1 MNIYQNEQDAIYAL
15 HKKGYSNDFH
25 LFGND
30 LLWIQK
36 KIFIRPG
43 NYSITECHRF
53 RHPQHEGKE
62 IIVFAIEVAAH
73 NAKGI
78 MLNDYAAYTMQT
90 PPVIAKK
97 LAAMHAHTGLL
108 TARMYQ

>member
-1 MNIYQNEQDAIYAL
+1 MGIYQTEQDAIYGL

-36 KIFIRPG
+36 KIFIRAG
-43 NYSITECHRF
+43 NFSIEECHRF
-53 RHPQHEGKE
+53 RHPEQEGKE
-62 IIVFAIEVAAH
+62 VIVFGIVATKY

-78 MLNDYAAYTMQT
+78 MLNDYASYTVKT
-90 PPVIAKK
+90 PAVIEKK
-97 LAAMHAHTGLL
+97 LAD
-108 TARMYQ
+108 MYAFAG

>member
-1 MNIYQNEQDAIYAL
+1 MGIYQNEQDAIYGL

-36 KIFIRPG
+36 KIFIRAG
-43 NYSITECHRF
+43 NFSITEYHRF
-53 RHPQHEGKE
+53 KNPEQEGKE
-62 IIVFAIEVAAH
+62 IIVFGIVDTLH
-73 NAKGI
+73 HAKGI
-78 MLNDYAAYTMQT
+78 MLNDYASYTMQT

-97 LAAMHAHTGLL
+97 LAAMHAF
-108 TARMYQ
+108 AD